1 MRTGLLILGKIRL
14 MNKSEYFLNDDI
26 RQHLK
31 DQNLKFDLINA
42 LFVTAFFAVALVG
55 VPIYLLSAGFS
66 WGPWIMAFA
75 LYWVTGLGI
84 TMGYHRYFSHRA
96 YDASPV
102 VQFFLLVG
110 GAMAL
115 QNSALKWS
123 ADHRKHH
130 SFTDTSKDPYNAK
143 LGFWWSHVLWIFY
156 SDPDETAARFAGVNG
171 DGILD

>member
-1 MRTGLLILGKIRL
+1 MHIPSLIL
-14 MNKSEYFLNDDI
+14 SPEI

-31 DQNLKFDLINA
+31 DQNLKFDLLNT
-42 LFVTAFFAVALVG
+42 LFVSGFFIVALIG
-55 VPIYLLSAGFS
+55 VPIHVLTQGWS
-66 WGPWIMAFA
+66 WGPWILAFG

-96 YDASPV
+96 YDASPIV
-102 VQFFLLVG
+102 EFFLLVG

-130 SFTDTSKDPYNAK
+130 SFTDTSKDPYN
-143 LGFWWSHVLWIFY
+143 
-156 SDPDETAARFAGVNG
+156 
-171 DGILD
+171 